1 MNIEVY
7 ELNFSLD
14 QPGYSAQRILEKLQQ
29 RLTQART
36 HTGRQLSQ
44 IPHHILLVDSH
55 RERVRYFVTLLSSAG
70 YQYMVTATTVEAFT
84 LILQGNCVPFALIM
98 GQEDAKQRFFLNR
111 LFQRMEQQYDWD
123 LLLIRLQTQ
132 PIRNAL
138 PKSHTLLPFDESV
151 TPPALPSI
159 TPPPM
164 TSMSGLPQFPPS
176 FPQPNPQLPD
186 GGSFSGITYLPQSA
200 PMSAPITPLPPVVQS
215 TGPIPAEQLSF
226 EQSSPALS
234 IPEASPV
241 MRHVEKTTPNIPLE
255 GQDIGRYRVV
265 ARIGAAQASNTYRA
279 YDRLREKEVA
289 LKALH
294 ADTIPYYQLEGMTD
308 EVNLFQQEARL
319 TEDLD
324 HPHIL
329 RVLNTGRSYISGA
342 SFIYKTMLLCSGG
355 SLAQWLREHGAR
367 NVFSP
372 QEVLPL
378 IWQLADALQYL
389 HDHGLVYQNFK
400 FSNILIK
407 NEVDDLRDLQIVL
420 SDIPVVQNRA
430 YIPKS
435 SDTYAYVAPE
445 RWAGTALPA
454 SDQYALAAITYELL
468 VGRPPFQGSSE
479 HTMRLLHTTMQAQ
492 PPRMHNPALLPVAND
507 ILLHA
512 LEKKPENRFASIAA
526 FAQIFRS
533 YFGQ

>member
-14 QPGYSAQRILEKLQQ
+14 QPAYAAQRILEKLQQ
-29 RLTQART
+29 RLTQAKT
-36 HTGRQLSQ
+36 HTGRQLFQ
-44 IPHHILLVDSH
+44 IPHHVLLVDSH
-55 RERVRYFVTLLSSAG
+55 RDRVRYFVSLLSGAG

-84 LILQGNCVPFALIM
+84 LILQGNCAPFALII

-132 PIRNAL
+132 PVRNAL
-138 PKSHTLLPFDESV
+138 PRSHTLLPINEDG
-151 TPPALPSI
+151 TPPALPSV

-164 TSMSGLPQFPPS
+164 TSMSGLPAFPP
-176 FPQPNPQLPD
+176 PNPQRPD
-186 GGSFSGITYLPQSA
+186 GASFSGITFPPPSS
-200 PMSAPITPLPPVVQS
+200 PTSAPITPLPPVVQT
-215 TGPIPAEQLSF
+215 TGPIPF
-226 EQSSPALS
+226 ERIPFQSSPALP
-234 IPEASPV
+234 IPEASPA
-241 MRHVEKTTPNIPLE
+241 MRHPVEKTAPNIPLE

-265 ARIGAAQASNTYRA
+265 ARIGTPQTSNTYRA

-294 ADTIPYYQLEGMTD
+294 ADAIPYHLLEGATED
-308 EVNLFQQEARL
+308 ANLFQQEARL

-324 HPHIL
+324 HPHLL
-329 RVLNTGRSYISGA
+329 RVLNSGRSYISGA

-367 NVFSP
+367 NIFTP

-407 NEVDDLRDLQIVL
+407 NEVDDLRDLQVVL
-420 SDIPVVQNRA
+420 SDIPVVQNKA

-435 SDTYAYVAPE
+435 SDIYAYVAPE
-445 RWAGTALPA
+445 RWAGTVLPA

-492 PPRMHNPALLPVAND
+492 PPRMHNPALLPVVND

-512 LEKKPENRFASIAA
+512 LSKKPESRFASVAA
-526 FAQIFRS
+526 FAQVFRS

>member
-7 ELNFSLD
+7 EINFSLD

-36 HTGRQLSQ
+36 HTGGQLFQ
-44 IPHHILLVDSH
+44 IPHHVLLVDNH
-55 RERVRYFVTLLSSAG
+55 KQRVGYFGSLLSGAG

-84 LILQGNCVPFALIM
+84 LILQGNCMPFALII

-138 PKSHTLLPFDESV
+138 PKSHTLLPLDENA
-151 TPPALPSI
+151 TPPALPSV

-176 FPQPNPQLPD
+176 FPQPNPQLLD
-186 GGSFSGITYLPQSA
+186 GGSFSGITYLPPST
-200 PMSAPITPLPPVVQS
+200 PMSTPMTPLPPVAQS

-226 EQSSPALS
+226 AQSSPVLP
-234 IPEASPV
+234 IPEEPPRPV
-241 MRHVEKTTPNIPLE
+241 EQTAPSIPLE

-265 ARIGAAQASNTYRA
+265 ARIGMPQQAGNTYRA

-294 ADTIPYYQLEGMTD
+294 ADTIPYHMLEGTTA

-367 NVFSP
+367 SVFSP

-407 NEVDDLRDLQIVL
+407 SEVDDLRDLQIVL

-445 RWAGTALPA
+445 RWAGTVLPA

-512 LEKKPENRFASIAA
+512 LEKKPENRFASVAA